1 LRHVNGKAV
10 AALANRSVRFRHADE
25 KFPLSV
31 IATDV
36 IEFHRDG
43 VVSPVL

>member
-1 LRHVNGKAV
+1 MW
-10 AALANRSVRFRHADE
+10 FRHADE

-36 IEFHRDG
+36 IEFDRDS
-43 VVSPVL
+43 VVYERMP